1 MRQKNQKHRLDG
13 LKDSTDSEL
22 AKQKS
27 VSSVQSNK
35 SVLQTEEIRPGYK
48 LTKLGWIP
56 EDWSIQRLSDLAQKE
71 RPISY
76 GIVQTGEPVENG
88 IRCVRVTDIVDG
100 RIDLE
105 SLITTSKKISDGY
118 KRTLLREND
127 LVIALRGKI
136 GEVAKV
142 DDKIAGSNLT
152 RGVALI
158 APKDI
163 ETDFLKYQLSSP
175 HAKRI
180 LELNLNGS
188 ALQELSIGV
197 LRRISVIVAN
207 SFEEQKAI
215 AQVLSTWDKAI
226 STLTQLITEKQ
237 QKKKALMQQ
246 LLTGKKRF
254 LGFDG
259 EWKEVKLGDVFERI
273 RETGEDIDDES
284 EAYTISSK
292 LGFVTQHQKFDRVIA
307 GSSLKK
313 YTLIRR
319 DEFSYNKG
327 NSKTFP
333 YGCIFKFEQDHGLI
347 PFVYISF
354 RSTGE
359 VSIDFY
365 KHYFFFGML
374 ERQLKKIIT
383 SGARGDGL
391 LNVNPD
397 SFFKLMIDLPPLNE
411 QKKIA
416 EVLNAAS
423 KEIELLN
430 QKLDALKDQKKGLMQ
445 QLLTGKKRIKY

>member
-1 MRQKNQKHRLDG
+1 M
-13 LKDSTDSEL
+13 E
-22 AKQKS
+22 
-27 VSSVQSNK
+27 VVQ
-35 SVLQTEEIRPGYK
+35 EEIRPGYK
-48 LTKLGWIP
+48 MTKLGWFP
-56 EDWSIQRLSDLAQKE
+56 EDWDISRLSAL
-71 RPISY
+71 
-76 GIVQTGEPVENG
+76 GIWKGGGTPSKANSSFWDNG
-88 IRCVRVTDIVDG
+88 TIPWASSRDIKGV
-100 RIDLE
+100 ILKNTTY
-105 SLITTSKKISDGY
+105 LITENAIKESSANSIPAGN
-118 KRTLLREND
+118 LLMVTRSGI
-127 LVIALRGKI
+127 LQHTFPIAKNLFD
-136 GEVAKV
+136 VAINQDIK
-142 DDKIAGSNLT
+142 
-152 RGVALI
+152 ALI
-158 APKDI
+158 LNKKF
-163 ETDFLKYQLSSP
+163 EVDFIQ
-175 HAKRI
+175 
-180 LELNLNGS
+180 
-188 ALQELSIGV
+188 GV
-197 LRRISVIVAN
+197 LIHRNGHILKTCSKVGTTVESIEYSWLKDYQIPVPKLP
-207 SFEEQKAI
+207 EQKAI

-226 STLTQLITEKQ
+226 ENLTQLIAEKQ

-254 LGFDG
+254 PGFDG

-273 RETGEDIDDES
+273 RETGEDIDDKS

-397 SFFKLMIDLPPLNE
+397 SFFKLMIDLPPVEE
-411 QKKIA
+411 QQKIA
-416 EVLNAAS
+416 EVLNAAT

-445 QLLTGKKRIKY
+445 QLLTGKKRLKI

>member
-1 MRQKNQKHRLDG
+1 MEVVQ
-13 LKDSTDSEL
+13 EE
-22 AKQKS
+22 KQ
-27 VSSVQSNK
+27 QGF
-35 SVLQTEEIRPGYK
+35 IR
-48 LTKLGWIP
+48 TKLGWYP
-56 EDWSIQRLSDLAQKE
+56 EDWETKRLIELCSNFKSGQ
-71 RPISY
+71 
-76 GIVQTGEPVENG
+76 GI
-88 IRCVRVTDIVDG
+88 
-100 RIDLE
+100 
-105 SLITTSKKISDGY
+105 TSKMIYDKGDYSVFGG
-118 KRTLLREND
+118 NG
-127 LVIALRGKI
+127 LRGFTDDYTHDGDFVLI
-136 GEVAKV
+136 GRQGALCGNVVRISGRNYVSEHA
-142 DDKIAGSNLT
+142 IAAQTNARNSNDFL
-152 RGVALI
+152 AYKL
-158 APKDI
+158 
-163 ETDFLKYQLSSP
+163 DFLKLNRFSESSAQPGLSVDKISKLKITVP
-175 HAKRI
+175 
-180 LELNLNGS
+180 
-188 ALQELSIGV
+188 ELS
-197 LRRISVIVAN
+197 
-207 SFEEQKAI
+207 EQKAI
-215 AQVLSTWDKAI
+215 ANVLSTWDKAI
-226 STLTQLITEKQ
+226 ENLTQLITEKQ

-254 LGFDG
+254 PGFDG

-397 SFFKLMIDLPPLNE
+397 SFFKLMIDLPPIEE
-411 QKKIA
+411 QQKIA
-416 EVLNAAS
+416 EVLNSAT
-423 KEIELLN
+423 KEIELLK

-445 QLLTGKKRIKY
+445 QLLTGKKRLSI